1 MTDRVMPHNIEAEKA
16 VIGSMFLNNY
26 AVKKCIESLT
36 FDLFYDEK
44 HQIIYSIIQE
54 LVENLKPIDETIL
67 IAELRQKN
75 LVEKC
80 GGIEY
85 IGEIITSVPTA
96 NHIDAYIN
104 IVNDCA
110 LRRKLINEATEIISS
125 AHDGESDIRDIL
137 DESERKILGVVKAR
151 KGGDFKS
158 IQDVMTR
165 TQADIEE
172 LFKNPDSVKGLS
184 TGFKQLDQL
193 TNGFHE
199 HELIIIAARPA
210 MGKTAFALNL
220 TINMAKSTP
229 KAVALFNMEMGRS
242 EERRVGKEC

>member
-1 MTDRVMPHNIEAEKA
+1 MTDRVMPHNIDAEKA

-85 IGEIITSVPTA
+85 IGEVITSVPTA
-96 NHIDAYIN
+96 NHIDAMKLEP
-104 IVNDCA
+104 VNCA
-110 LRRKLINEATEIISS
+110 KVNHLTFLPSSCCNNEKLRAVQGIELQKT
-125 AHDGESDIRDIL
+125 
-137 DESERKILGVVKAR
+137 KIHK
-151 KGGDFKS
+151 
-158 IQDVMTR
+158 
-165 TQADIEE
+165 
-172 LFKNPDSVKGLS
+172 
-184 TGFKQLDQL
+184 
-193 TNGFHE
+193 
-199 HELIIIAARPA
+199 
-210 MGKTAFALNL
+210 
-220 TINMAKSTP
+220 
-229 KAVALFNMEMGRS
+229 
-242 EERRVGKEC
+242 